1 MSRFSSAQSAL
12 CLVSSLLA
20 TLVLALATGCSSG
33 DNSASALASANNS
46 NIQRLANLYVAFQS
60 EHDWRGPNDETEFKT
75 FLGSIAP
82 AKLERIGIDPNSID
96 ALFISERDGQPFAIR
111 YGVRGSVMGSAEP
124 VIFEAVGDGNGRL
137 VGFLNMT
144 QREVDPAEYDTL
156 KSGQTPAA
164 PPQRD
169 SRP

>member
-1 MSRFSSAQSAL
+1 VSRHFSPQFAL
-12 CLVSSLLA
+12 AIASLLLT
-20 TLVLALATGCSSG
+20 TLLLALATGCSSG
-33 DNSASALASANNS
+33 DNAASALASANNS

-75 FLGSIAP
+75 YLSSVAP
-82 AKLERIGIDPNSID
+82 AKLERIGIDPNNLD
-96 ALFISERDGQPFAIR
+96 ALFISERDSQPFAIR

-124 VIFEAVGDGNGRL
+124 VIFEATGDGNGRL

-144 QREVDPAEYDTL
+144 EREVDPTEYDTL
-156 KSGQTPAA
+156 KSGQAPAA
-164 PPQRD
+164 PQRD

>member
-1 MSRFSSAQSAL
+1 MSRYCSPQFAL
-12 CLVSSLLA
+12 SIAFLLLA
-20 TLVLALATGCSSG
+20 TLLVALATGCSSG
-33 DNSASALASANNS
+33 DNAASALATANNS
-46 NIQRLANLYVAFQS
+46 NLQRLANLYVAFQS

-75 FLGSIAP
+75 YLRSIDP

-124 VIFEAVGDGNGRL
+124 VIFEAVGDGSKRL

-144 QREVDPAEYDTL
+144 QREVDPAEYDSL

-164 PPQRD
+164 PQRN